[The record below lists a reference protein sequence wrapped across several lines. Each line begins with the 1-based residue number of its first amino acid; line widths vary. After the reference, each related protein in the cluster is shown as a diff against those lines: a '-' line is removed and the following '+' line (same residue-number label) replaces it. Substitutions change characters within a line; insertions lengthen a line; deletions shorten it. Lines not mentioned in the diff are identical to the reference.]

1 LVFSFFASLLFSSL
15 LSQREEK
22 SKERNEEAESL
33 IFDNQRLQP
42 IMNKEIFF
50 K

>member
-1 LVFSFFASLLFSSL
+1 LLLLASFAK
-15 LSQREEK
+15 QRSEKKQSEEK